1 MQRTLSLKIDV
12 PSDFAD
18 YLATCA
24 DIFNKYVDWAFIN
37 KSYNKNKAHKDL
49 YFTLRKDY
57 PDIPSA
63 IIQSIRDSALE
74 SVKSLKFKFRPFKKP
89 TSHVRYDKRVIS
101 LKNNKLS
108 ISWSRR

>member
-12 PSDFAD
+12 PTDFAD

-49 YFTLRKDY
+49 YSKLRTDY
-57 PDIPSA
+57 PNIPSA

-74 SVKSLKFKFRPFKKP
+74 NVKSLKFKFRPFKKP

-108 ISWSRR
+108 ISWSR